1 LVLALLCQAPG
12 PFCRGLGGGTVI
24 KRSLSTL
31 IAPALLLPM
40 AAVVSLTPSA
50 RDSLAVHAAPLLVFA
65 GGALLGIA
73 TNRGRLLFGLM
84 VLALTTAA
92 LINFGNRT
100 TFYAV
105 ALLLPVNL
113 GIVAWLGETRALSA
127 RGAWWLGLIALQAL
141 GVAAL
146 HFLAPTGLDASL
158 EQPLI
163 GVDARSWTSL
173 PQLAIFAFAAMLG
186 LHLARFVRGRRPL
199 TGSAVWALI
208 ASFLALDAAGSGGA
222 ADLHF
227 ATAGMLLALGT
238 VLEPRAVV
246 HLDSVT
252 GLPAS
257 LEFNKM
263 VRRLP
268 RHYAIACVAIDE
280 FRAFRQEQGGEV
292 ADRMLRS
299 VAQAL
304 SKVGGGGRVFYLMR
318 DHQFAVVFRRHS
330 AESAARHLAV
340 VRRAV
345 ETATLDVK
353 VVQKTKSGAN
363 AGVVQRTVAGTIS
376 AGIAEPARRGADPF
390 HVLRD
395 AEEALR
401 RAQLDGMNRIVMHP
415 RPEPD
420 GARAV
425 GASA

>member
-1 LVLALLCQAPG
+1 V
-12 PFCRGLGGGTVI
+12 
-24 KRSLSTL
+24 
-31 IAPALLLPM
+31 LLPT
-40 AAVVSLTPSA
+40 AAVLSLTPA
-50 RDSLAVHAAPLLVFA
+50 TRDSLAVHAAPLLVFA

-84 VLALTTAA
+84 VLAVTTAA
-92 LINFGNRT
+92 LVNFGNRS

-113 GIVAWLGETRALSA
+113 GIVAWLGETRALST
-127 RGAWWLGLIALQAL
+127 RGAWWLGLIVLQAV
-141 GVAAL
+141 GVAAVQL
-146 HFLAPTGLDASL
+146 FAPVGLDA
-158 EQPLI
+158 PLDRPALASV
-163 GVDARSWTSL
+163 GSWTSL
-173 PQLAIFAFAAMLG
+173 PQLAVFAFAAMLG
-186 LHLARFVRGRRPL
+186 LHVARFVRGRRPL
-199 TGSAVWALI
+199 TAGAVWALI
-208 ASFLALDAAGSGGA
+208 ASFLALDAAGSNQP

-238 VLEPRAVV
+238 VLEPRTAV

-268 RHYAIACVAIDE
+268 RRYALACVAIDD
-280 FRAFRQEQGGEV
+280 FRAFRQEQGAEV
-292 ADRMLRS
+292 ADRMLRV

-318 DHQFAVVFRRHS
+318 DQEFAVVFRRKS
-330 AESAARHLAV
+330 VETAARHLAV

-345 ETATLDVK
+345 ESATLDVK
-353 VVQKTKSGAN
+353 VPQKTRSGAP
-363 AGVVQRTVAGTIS
+363 GGMVQRTVAGTIS
-376 AGIAEPARRGADPF
+376 AGIAQSSRRDADPF
-390 HVLRD
+390 RVLRD

-401 RAQLDGMNRIVMHP
+401 RAQLDGMNRIVVQP
-415 RPEPD
+415 RADAEAAHTD
-420 GARAV
+420 

>member
-1 LVLALLCQAPG
+1 MP
-12 PFCRGLGGGTVI
+12 GLGGGTVI

-31 IAPALLLPM
+31 IAPALLLPV

-113 GIVAWLGETRALSA
+113 GIVAWLGETRALSV

-146 HFLAPTGLDASL
+146 HFLAPAGLDASL

-257 LEFNKM
+257 LEFNKL

-268 RHYAIACVAIDE
+268 RHYAIACVVIDE
-280 FRAFRQEQGGEV
+280 FRTFRQEQGAEV

-299 VAQAL
+299 VGQAL

-420 GARAV
+420 AARAV